1 MPLRAAFTPA
11 FLHALAHLFPHR
23 LGLFA
28 LFRRHDGLAFSHV
41 GFADRLHLRVLVFF
55 REGRVGAEGFHLGF
69 FLLVDF
75 LHPGLLVVAEPEFLG
90 HPIAHFL
97 TAHLAPAIRRT
108 ATRATG
114 GTVFGPEGGQGK
126 QGGTEKQ
133 NEGFEGV
140 FHKGYW
146 LQAKT
151 PGFAQSFAR
160 AHFSVRPALSPL
172 IVIIANPV
180 QPQLYRNRRPAKL
193 RRMIEV
199 SGLSKRYGDFTAVND
214 LSFTVQPG
222 EVMGLVGPNGAGKTT
237 TLRCATGIIPAT
249 AGTLR
254 VAGIDLATDPVGA
267 KRQLAFFPDEP
278 RLFDHLTVRQHLAFA
293 AKIYSVPQQE
303 AEARAEALLA
313 ELEIADKADQLPGEL
328 SRGMKQKLVIACGL
342 LHSPRVLFFDEPLT
356 GLDPLGIRRMKDTI
370 RRLSREGAAI
380 ILSSHLLSLLEEVC
394 THVLIMK
401 QGQRIAVGTLPEVV
415 AQFSNG
421 ETGVSLEEVFI
432 RATGGSET

>member
-1 MPLRAAFTPA
+1 
-11 FLHALAHLFPHR
+11 
-23 LGLFA
+23 
-28 LFRRHDGLAFSHV
+28 
-41 GFADRLHLRVLVFF
+41 
-55 REGRVGAEGFHLGF
+55 
-69 FLLVDF
+69 
-75 LHPGLLVVAEPEFLG
+75 
-90 HPIAHFL
+90 
-97 TAHLAPAIRRT
+97 
-108 ATRATG
+108 
-114 GTVFGPEGGQGK
+114 
-126 QGGTEKQ
+126 
-133 NEGFEGV
+133 
-140 FHKGYW
+140 
-146 LQAKT
+146 
-151 PGFAQSFAR
+151 
-160 AHFSVRPALSPL
+160 
-172 IVIIANPV
+172 
-180 QPQLYRNRRPAKL
+180 
-193 RRMIEV
+193 MIEV

-267 KRQLAFFPDEP
+267 KRLLAFFPDEP

-293 AKIYSVPQQE
+293 AKIYRLPQQE

-342 LHSPRVLFFDEPLT
+342 LHSPKVMYFDEPLT

-370 RRLSREGAAI
+370 RRLSREGASI